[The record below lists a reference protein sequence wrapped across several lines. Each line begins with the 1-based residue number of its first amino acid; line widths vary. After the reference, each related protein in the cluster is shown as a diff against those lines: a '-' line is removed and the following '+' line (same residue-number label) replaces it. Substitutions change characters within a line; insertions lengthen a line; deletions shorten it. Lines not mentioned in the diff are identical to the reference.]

1 MKLTVS
7 LMLLFFGL
15 THSCWAQSGAPT
27 SPEQRRKLID
37 QKVRLIEMLISSPAA
52 KAGDAGRDGES
63 MQMLERGRKSF
74 EEAKLAVADG
84 RMDDA
89 SRLLD
94 ETLKSTSAASRKMSP
109 DGTGLSE
116 SALRRSLAD
125 KQEQVMSYRASVV
138 DLTRDGKLG
147 PQARQLLLQLDVLLS
162 EATKLADG
170 ARLSEANKKMAAAYK
185 LVVEEIS
192 RLRAGQEV
200 VMSLTFETPADEY
213 AYEVKR
219 FTSNLTMVDMMVA
232 EGRADGAKRTLV
244 DRFVEEGQRL
254 RSMAEIEA
262 GGRRHKEAV
271 SVMEQASVQLTRAL
285 QAMGLAVF

>member
-7 LMLLFFGL
+7 LVLVFFGL
-15 THSCWAQSGAPT
+15 THCCWAQSTAPA

-37 QKVRLIEMLISSPAA
+37 QKVRLLEMLISSPAA
-52 KAGDAGRDGES
+52 KAGATGRDDES
-63 MQMLERGRKSF
+63 MQLLERGRKTF
-74 EEAKLAVADG
+74 EDAKLAVADG

-94 ETLKSTSAASRKMSP
+94 ETLKSTSAASRKISS
-109 DGTGLSE
+109 DGSGLSE

-125 KQEQVMSYRASVV
+125 KQEQVMAYRASVV
-138 DLTRDGKLG
+138 DLTRDNKLG
-147 PQARQLLLQLDVLLS
+147 VQARQLLLQLDVLLG
-162 EATKLADG
+162 EAKQLADG

-185 LVVEEIS
+185 LVVEEIY

-200 VMSLTFETPADEY
+200 VMSLTFDTPADEY

-219 FTSNLTMVDMMVA
+219 FTSNLTMVDMMIA
-232 EGRADGAKRTLV
+232 EGRAEGSKRAMVDG
-244 DRFVEEGQRL
+244 FVQEGQRL
-254 RSMAEIEA
+254 RSLAETEA
-262 GGRRHKEAV
+262 GSRRHKEAV
-271 SVMEQASVQLTRAL
+271 AVMEQASVHLNRAL